1 MIIMTNTTE
10 DIKPEDLN
18 KVELINQYFN
28 SRKEMLKGEVP
39 FYLSAYKVMGEAMK
53 KAKVTV
59 FNKKAQEYLK
69 KQYGVELFEGFPE
82 DIRRQHVSYANFVG
96 KNPKECEKVAKET
109 GKAISGVVG
118 AVKKK
123 DKKEP
128 AEKVE
133 NKKPTKDLTEK
144 DMVSQ
149 LIEMRMYCQLKKWDF
164 EALVQVSAQDTKKTL
179 ATLIQKDGIQE
190 TVENVK
196 EKVAA

>member
-1 MIIMTNTTE
+1 MTNIKE
-10 DIKPEDLN
+10 DIQTEDLN

-28 SRKEMLKGEVP
+28 DRKEMLKGEVP
-39 FYLSAYKVMGEAMK
+39 AYLSAYKVMCEAMK

-69 KQYGVELFEGFPE
+69 KQYGVELFQGFPE

-96 KNPKECEKVAKET
+96 KNPEECEKVSKET

-123 DKKEP
+123 DKKAP

-133 NKKPTKDLTEK
+133 NKKPAKDLTEK

-149 LIEMRMYCQLKKWDF
+149 LIEMRIYCQLKKWDF
-164 EALVQVSAQDTKKTL
+164 EKLVKLSSQDTKESLT
-179 ATLIQKDGIQE
+179 TLI
-190 TVENVK
+190 K
-196 EKVAA
+196 EDKAAA

>member
-1 MIIMTNTTE
+1 MMIMTNTIE

-28 SRKEMLKGEVP
+28 SRKEMLRDEVP
-39 FYLSAYKVMGEAMK
+39 SYLSAYNVMCEAMK
-53 KAKVTV
+53 KAKVKV

-69 KQYGVELFEGFPE
+69 KEYGVELFDGFPE

-96 KNPKECEKVAKET
+96 KNPEECEKVSKET
-109 GKAISGVVG
+109 GKAICGVVG

-128 AEKVE
+128 AKKVE
-133 NKKPTKDLTEK
+133 NKKPAKVLTEK

-149 LIEMRMYCQLKKWDF
+149 LIEMRIYCQLQKWDF
-164 EALVQVSAQDTKKTL
+164 EKLVKLSSQDTKESLT
-179 ATLIQKDGIQE
+179 ALIKNED
-190 TVENVK
+190 
-196 EKVAA
+196 KVAE

>member
-1 MIIMTNTTE
+1 MTNTTE

-69 KQYGVELFEGFPE
+69 KQYGVELFDGFPE

-133 NKKPTKDLTEK
+133 NKKPSKVLTEK

-149 LIEMRMYCQLKKWDF
+149 LIEMRIFCKLNKWDF
-164 EALVQVSAQDTKKTL
+164 EKLVKLSSEDIKESLTAL
-179 ATLIQKDGIQE
+179 I
-190 TVENVK
+190 K
-196 EKVAA
+196 EDKVAA

>member
-1 MIIMTNTTE
+1 MIMPNTTE

-18 KVELINQYFN
+18 KVELINEYFN

-39 FYLSAYKVMGEAMK
+39 SYLSAYNVICEAMK

-96 KNPKECEKVAKET
+96 KNPEECEKVSKET

-123 DKKEP
+123 DKKAP
-128 AEKVE
+128 TKKVE
-133 NKKPTKDLTEK
+133 SKKAPVVETEK
-144 DMVSQ
+144 DMVQQ
-149 LIEMRMYCQLKKWDF
+149 LVAMRMYCQLKKWDF
-164 EALVQVSAQDTKKTL
+164 EALVQLSAQATKKTL
-179 ATLIQKDGIQE
+179 ETLIK
-190 TVENVK
+190 K